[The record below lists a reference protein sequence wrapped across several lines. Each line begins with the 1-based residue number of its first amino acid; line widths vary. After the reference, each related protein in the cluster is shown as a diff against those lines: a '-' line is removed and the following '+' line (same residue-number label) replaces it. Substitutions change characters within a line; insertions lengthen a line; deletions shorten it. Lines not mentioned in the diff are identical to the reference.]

1 MFPDLRNNLKSS
13 DPLLYECSI
22 SYSTLKRS
30 FAPRILTTTSGII
43 PTDAAS
49 QADMDFDDY
58 AREMLKKDL
67 TLEAKVEAFEEYFGS
82 EFDSYCWNQKHSGH
96 PSECREN
103 SESSDPLEAMDPDK
117 LWRHLYGCAGLTPQQ
132 VIRRFDRTIDSKDES
147 LAVKAIL
154 SDLREQFKATGASQ
168 VAVEA
173 AIRGLEACV
182 GLM

>member
-1 MFPDLRNNLKSS
+1 
-13 DPLLYECSI
+13 
-22 SYSTLKRS
+22 
-30 FAPRILTTTSGII
+30 
-43 PTDAAS
+43 
-49 QADMDFDDY
+49 MDFDDY
-58 AREMLKKDL
+58 AREMPKKDL
-67 TLEAKVEAFEEYFGS
+67 TLEAEVEAFEEHFGS
-82 EFDSYCWNQKHSGH
+82 EFDSYCWSQKHSGNL
-96 PSECREN
+96 SECREN

-117 LWRHLYGCAGLTPQQ
+117 LWRHLCGCAGLSPQQ
-132 VIRRFDRTIDSKDES
+132 VIGRFEQTIDSKDEW